1 LYQNSIEEI
10 AKNCKTINRLKEPQ
24 KISLTFKFFR
34 NISPNTATRDSLKIS
49 EDSRKTSS
57 VVILFAFVYPCV
69 SPEDPEEQKCY
80 FLYYYIK
87 EIYNI
92 KKSSGSS
99 GTSRAYTYSN
109 QNTVEDFLEKVSRFY
124 DSVFRVFRNTSSK

>member
-1 LYQNSIEEI
+1 VLFFILLYQ
-10 AKNCKTINRLKEPQ
+10 
-24 KISLTFKFFR
+24 
-34 NISPNTATRDSLKIS
+34 
-49 EDSRKTSS
+49 
-57 VVILFAFVYPCV
+57 
-69 SPEDPEEQKCY
+69 
-80 FLYYYIK
+80 